1 MVVVHLD
8 NKLFFTIS
16 IFYTFIKLSI
26 IARWKVL
33 SIFKN
38 NTSNCDLV
46 ALKQLQ
52 NQVLL
57 FPLET

>member
-16 IFYTFIKLSI
+16 IFHTFIKLS